1 MEGRRPGIPRSYRR
15 CGLIKRDIASV
26 GGFIFRECVPSGM
39 SALPPKA
46 DMCGA
51 AKDVSYGP
59 KADIDELRGPLG
71 ERFGLRQELSRI
83 PSIAGLVPSLVGLP
97 TLPCVSRDILVA
109 HADR

>member
-1 MEGRRPGIPRSYRR
+1 LAIDFSHQRHKVRRNECPLWVKSGHLCCNGPCLLYPR
-15 CGLIKRDIASV
+15 KRTCAV
-26 GGFIFRECVPSGM
+26 QLGM
-39 SALPPKA
+39 SP
-46 DMCGA
+46 
-51 AKDVSYGP
+51 YGP

-71 ERFGLRQELSRI
+71 ERFGLRQELSPI